1 MSLHVQTSLDRAP
14 DHGVRSICPA
24 CGSAE
29 VADGIRVPDHEYR
42 LSYVARYKECS
53 ACGILFQE
61 PMPTLAELASF
72 YPLDYHSMT
81 HAGLLT
87 RIRNGMRIRRLAKLL
102 AREGAILDY
111 GCGDGAF
118 LVQAAERLPGR
129 QFWGYEIADR
139 PERIVLSGGAVT
151 LVKGAV
157 SDLFAALPMCS
168 LITLNHVI
176 EHLPDP
182 PAVVKGL
189 VERLLPGGVFE
200 GQTPAADSLERTV
213 FGSRWSGYH
222 APRHT
227 VVFSRKALS
236 RLLEQSGLSA
246 LIVRGAF

>member
-53 ACGILFQE
+53 ACGTLFQE

-111 GCGDGAF
+111 GCGGGAV
-118 LVQAAERLPGR
+118 LVQAAERLPRR
-129 QFWGYEIADR
+129 QFWGEEIAHR
-139 PERIVLSGGAVT
+139 PEGIVLRGGGGSPRKEAVT
-151 LVKGAV
+151 ELV
-157 SDLFAALPMCS
+157 SYLP
-168 LITLNHVI
+168 V
-176 EHLPDP
+176 
-182 PAVVKGL
+182 
-189 VERLLPGGVFE
+189 
-200 GQTPAADSLERTV
+200 
-213 FGSRWSGYH
+213 
-222 APRHT
+222 
-227 VVFSRKALS
+227 
-236 RLLEQSGLSA
+236 
-246 LIVRGAF
+246 